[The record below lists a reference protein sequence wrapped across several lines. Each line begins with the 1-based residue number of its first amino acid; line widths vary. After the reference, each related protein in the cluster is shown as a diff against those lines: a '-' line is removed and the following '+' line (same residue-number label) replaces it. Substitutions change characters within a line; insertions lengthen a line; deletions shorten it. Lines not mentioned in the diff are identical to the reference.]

1 MNIEINVTKI
11 VKYVCVTGAV
21 IVAIIFGQKHM
32 QSIFMRKIG
41 RNSKRFVSVTTAYE

>member
-21 IVAIIFGQKHM
+21 IVAKNREEQ
-32 QSIFMRKIG
+32 
-41 RNSKRFVSVTTAYE
+41 

>member
-21 IVAIIFGQKHM
+21 IVAIIFGQKTYAEYIHA
-32 QSIFMRKIG
+32 KIG

>member
-21 IVAIIFGQKHM
+21 IVAIIFGQKNICRVY
-32 QSIFMRKIG
+32 SCEK
-41 RNSKRFVSVTTAYE
+41 